1 VSGGNTGTINWSLA
15 SPVANRVA
23 GTYALAETYHSAQLQ
38 NTLPD
43 IVKRAAVMVTA
54 ETGLNTPG
62 DPDVLVVSRADWA
75 RRNLATFSHLLAP
88 LESKIAEKLEESG
101 SKGAPTI
108 LARQVVAIE
117 TGALLG
123 FLARR
128 VLGQYELVLPTG
140 DKGDVVA
147 VVGANV
153 LALERQQQL
162 KPADFRFWI
171 ALHEATHRAQF
182 VGVPWIRSY
191 FLSLVTELVG
201 SAAPTPG
208 RIGRLVA
215 EVVEAGRQGRPLIDD
230 TGLLGLL
237 ATPEQRQTIDRFQA
251 LMSLLEGHGHVVMDR
266 IGSRVL
272 TTQAR
277 MSSILKA
284 RRADPRTAAF
294 FRLTGMEMK
303 MRQYE
308 MGEKFIAGVEKES
321 GWSALD
327 KAWLGPEWL
336 PTLPEIEQPATWLQ
350 RVA

>member
-1 VSGGNTGTINWSLA
+1 MSETSTGTINWSLA
-15 SPVANRVA
+15 APVATRVA
-23 GTYALAETYHSAQLQ
+23 GTYPLADTYHSVQLQ

-43 IVKRAAVMVTA
+43 IVKRAALMVTA
-54 ETGLNTPG
+54 ETGLKTPG
-62 DPDVLVVSRADWA
+62 EPDVLVVSRGEWA
-75 RRNLATFSHLLAP
+75 KRNLATFAHLLAP

-101 SKGAPTI
+101 SKGAPAVM
-108 LARQVVAIE
+108 ARQVVALE

-153 LALERQQQL
+153 LALERHQQL
-162 KPADFRFWI
+162 KPSDFRFWI

-182 VGVPWIRSY
+182 VGVPWVRSY

-201 SAAPTPG
+201 SATPSPG
-208 RIGRLVA
+208 RLGRLVA
-215 EVVEAGRQGRPLIDD
+215 EVVAAGRAGRPLIDD

-237 ATPEQRQTIDRFQA
+237 ATPEQRQTIDKVQA

-266 IGSRVL
+266 IGARVL

-303 MRQYE
+303 MKQYE
-308 MGEKFIAGVEKES
+308 MGEKFIAGVEEEA
-321 GWSALD
+321 GWPALD

-336 PTLPEIEQPATWLQ
+336 PTLTEIEQPTQWLQ
-350 RVA
+350 RVG

>member
-1 VSGGNTGTINWSLA
+1 VSESTTGTINWSLA
-15 SPVANRVA
+15 APVATRMA
-23 GTYALAETYHSAQLQ
+23 GTYPLADTYHSAQLQ
-38 NTLPD
+38 STLPE

-54 ETGLNTPG
+54 ETGLSTPG
-62 DPDVLVVSRADWA
+62 DPDVMVVSRADWA
-75 RRNLATFSHLLAP
+75 KRNLATFSHLLAP

-101 SKGAPTI
+101 SKGAPAI
-108 LARQVVAIE
+108 VARQVIAIE

-182 VGVPWIRSY
+182 VGVPWIRNY

-215 EVVEAGRQGRPLIDD
+215 EVVDAGRHGRPLIDD

-237 ATPEQRQTIDRFQA
+237 ATPEQRQTIDRVQA

-266 IGSRVL
+266 IGGRIL

-308 MGEKFIAGVEKES
+308 MGEKFIAGVEKEA

-336 PTLPEIEQPATWLQ
+336 PTLPEIEQPTQWLQ